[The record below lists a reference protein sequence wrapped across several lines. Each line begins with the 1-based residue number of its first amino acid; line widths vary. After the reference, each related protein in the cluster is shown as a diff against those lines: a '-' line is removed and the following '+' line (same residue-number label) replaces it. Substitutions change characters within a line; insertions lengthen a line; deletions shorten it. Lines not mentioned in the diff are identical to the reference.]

1 MDFDLS
7 DDAKTLRE
15 AARKFLEAQAGPAKA
30 RAVMEGDAPH
40 DAALWAKVVE
50 QGWPAARVP
59 EAHGGLGLGTDE
71 ACVLAEEVGRSLAP
85 VPLLATMDAIEAL
98 LLAGSEAQQAAW
110 LPKLATGE
118 AVGVVAWGEGDA
130 KSPARMPAA
139 RLENGRLT
147 GVKTPVQDGLSATVA
162 VVTVAS
168 ADGPAMAL
176 VDLSADGVSR
186 TPVEALDLVRKSAR
200 MAFDGAPAEPLGDA
214 SHWVGLTERLAVLRA
229 WEALGTADAAM
240 QMTLAY
246 AKDRQA
252 FGLRIGR
259 YQAVKHK
266 LADMYIKGELARAH
280 AMHGCW
286 AWAAGAEEL
295 AQAAAA
301 ARVASLDA
309 LAFTAEESL
318 QLHGGIGFTWEH
330 DCQLYYRRARAVSA
344 ALGSRAHWADRLV
357 RALEQRNR
365 AAA

>member
-15 AARKFLEAQAGPAKA
+15 AARKFLEAEAGPKSA
-30 RAVMEGDAPH
+30 RAVMDAEAPH
-40 DAALWAKVVE
+40 DVALWAKVVA
-50 QGWPAARVP
+50 QGWPSARVP

-98 LLAGSEAQQAAW
+98 LIAGSEAQKARW
-110 LPKLATGE
+110 LPRLAAGE
-118 AVGVVAWGEGDA
+118 AIGVVAWGEGDS
-130 KSPARMPAA
+130 KSPAQMPAT
-139 RLENGRLT
+139 RLESGRLS
-147 GVKTPVQDGLSATVA
+147 GVKTPVQDGLSATLA

-168 ADGPAMAL
+168 ADGPAMAI
-176 VDLSADGVSR
+176 VDLASEGVTRS
-186 TPVEALDLVRKSAR
+186 PVEALDLVRKSAR
-200 MAFDGAPAEPLGDA
+200 IGFDSAPAEPLGDA
-214 SHWVGLTERLAVLRA
+214 ADWVRLTERLAVLHA
-229 WEALGTADAAM
+229 WEALGTAGAAM
-240 QMTLAY
+240 EMALAY

-259 YQAVKHK
+259 YQAVKHR

-286 AWAAGAEEL
+286 AWGTDASEL

-301 ARVASLDA
+301 ARVASLEA
-309 LAFTAEESL
+309 LSFTAEETL

-330 DCQLYYRRARAVSA
+330 DCQFFYRRARAVSA

>member
-1 MDFDLS
+1 
-7 DDAKTLRE
+7 
-15 AARKFLEAQAGPAKA
+15 
-30 RAVMEGDAPH
+30 
-40 DAALWAKVVE
+40 
-50 QGWPAARVP
+50 
-59 EAHGGLGLGTDE
+59 
-71 ACVLAEEVGRSLAP
+71 
-85 VPLLATMDAIEAL
+85 
-98 LLAGSEAQQAAW
+98 
-110 LPKLATGE
+110 
-118 AVGVVAWGEGDA
+118 
-130 KSPARMPAA
+130 MPRA
-139 RLENGRLT
+139 RLEGGRLT
-147 GVKTPVQDGLSATVA
+147 GAKSPVQDGLSATVA

-168 ADGPAMAL
+168 SDGPAMAL
-176 VDLSADGVSR
+176 VDLSADGVAR
-186 TPVEALDLVRKSAR
+186 EPVEALDLVRKSAR
-200 MAFDGAPAEPLGDA
+200 LTLSGAPAEPLGDA
-214 SHWVGLTERLAVLRA
+214 SRWVRLTERLAVLRA
-229 WEALGTADAAM
+229 WEALGTADAAL

-286 AWAAGAEEL
+286 AWGSGADEL

-309 LAFTAEESL
+309 LAFAAEEAM

-330 DCQLYYRRARAVSA
+330 DCQFYYRRARAVSA

>member
-1 MDFDLS
+1 MNFDLS

-15 AARKFLEAQAGPAKA
+15 AARKFLEAEAGPAKA
-30 RAVMEGDAPH
+30 RAVMDGEAPH
-40 DAALWAKVVE
+40 DAALWAEVVA

-59 EAHGGLGLGTDE
+59 EALGGLGLGTDE
-71 ACVLAEEVGRSLAP
+71 ACVLAEETGRSLAP
-85 VPLLATMDAIEAL
+85 VPLLSTMEAIEAL
-98 LLAGSEAQQAAW
+98 LLAGTPAQQEAW
-110 LPKLATGE
+110 LPRLASGA

-130 KSPARMPAA
+130 KSPAQMPGA
-139 RLENGRLT
+139 RLEGGRLT
-147 GVKTPVQDGLSATVA
+147 GVKTPVQDGLSAGLA

-168 ADGPAMAL
+168 PDGPAMAL
-176 VDLSADGVSR
+176 VDLSAPGVLR
-186 TPVEALDLVRKSAR
+186 TAAPALDLVRKSAR
-200 MAFDGAPAEPLGDA
+200 LVFEGAPAEPLGTAAD
-214 SHWVGLTERLAVLRA
+214 WVRLSERLAVLRA
-229 WEALGTADAAM
+229 FEAIGTAEAAM
-240 QMTLAY
+240 RMTIAY
-246 AKDRQA
+246 AQDRQA

-259 YQAVKHK
+259 YQAVKHR

-286 AWAAGAEEL
+286 AWGSGADEL

-309 LAFTAEESL
+309 LTFAAEESL

-330 DCQLYYRRARAVSA
+330 DCQLYYRRARALSA
-344 ALGSRAHWADRLV
+344 QLGSRAHWADRLV

>member
-15 AARKFLEAQAGPAKA
+15 AARKFLDAEAGPAKA
-30 RAVMEGDAPH
+30 RAVMEGDQPH
-40 DAALWAKVVE
+40 DFMLWDKVVE

-85 VPLLATMDAIEAL
+85 VPLLATMDTIEAL
-98 LLAGSEAQQAAW
+98 RVAGTEAQQATW
-110 LPKLATGE
+110 LPKLASGA

-130 KSPARMPAA
+130 KSPAQMPRS
-139 RLENGRLT
+139 RLEGGRLA
-147 GVKTPVQDGLSATVA
+147 GVKSPVQDGLSATVA

-168 ADGPAMAL
+168 ADGPSMAI
-176 VDLSADGVSR
+176 VDLSADGVAR
-186 TPVEALDLVRKSAR
+186 EPVDALDLVRKSAR
-200 MAFDGAPAEPLGDA
+200 ITFDGAAAEPLGDA
-214 SHWVGLTERLAVLRA
+214 THWVLLTERLAVLRA

-240 QMTLAY
+240 RMTLDY

-286 AWAAGAEEL
+286 AWGSGAPEL

-309 LAFTAEESL
+309 LAYTAEESL

-330 DCQLYYRRARAVSA
+330 DCQFFYRRARAVSA